1 MIALTFFMFLNIA
14 LINMVIIW
22 IMSAKIVTLGLLK
35 INVFLNKGY
44 EVITSFY
51 DVTKKN
57 YHLTQIILY
66 MWSCD
71 QDLVTLAFL

>member
-1 MIALTFFMFLNIA
+1 MFLNIA

-51 DVTKKN
+51 DVTKKKLSLDSN
-57 YHLTQIILY
+57 YIAH
-66 MWSCD
+66 
-71 QDLVTLAFL
+71 VVV

>member
-1 MIALTFFMFLNIA
+1 MFLNIA

-22 IMSAKIVTLGLLK
+22 IMSAKNVTLGLLK
-35 INVFLNKGY
+35 INVFLNKVY

>member
-1 MIALTFFMFLNIA
+1 
-14 LINMVIIW
+14 MVIIW

-57 YHLTQIILY
+57 YHLTQIILH

>member
-1 MIALTFFMFLNIA
+1 MFLNIA

-51 DVTKKN
+51 EVTKK
-57 YHLTQIILY
+57 II
-66 MWSCD
+66 
-71 QDLVTLAFL
+71 T